1 MLTEIG
7 KFLRRYRID
16 NGLLLK
22 DMAGKVGVTSAY
34 LSAVENGKKRPT
46 EDLVG
51 KIINAYD
58 LDSEKATELNEAYFR
73 SVNEISISTAGYST
87 EQTNLGLIFARKID
101 SLTSDEI
108 NSLIKILDSKR

>member
-34 LSAVENGKKRPT
+34 LSAVENGKKRP
-46 EDLVG
+46 
-51 KIINAYD
+51 
-58 LDSEKATELNEAYFR
+58 R
-73 SVNEISISTAGYST
+73 
-87 EQTNLGLIFARKID
+87 QQ
-101 SLTSDEI
+101 SLTK
-108 NSLIKILDSKR
+108 LISGA